1 MDKRLIYTDKDQ
13 IEIIIKRLNHS
24 PSLEDW
30 QAITQHQYTHNS
42 VLALKNDW
50 RRYSEFCQLHHV
62 RALPGAI
69 TTLRRFIEKEAKLR
83 KFSSIRR
90 TMVNIGKIHTL
101 LSLANPVNH
110 RQIKWTLQQLKAN
123 AANQYKQ
130 ANAMTQAHIEALYL
144 ALHKSEKIKLKRDLA
159 IYMVMFECALKRG
172 ELKRLTVDN
181 VVFDPNNIAYLEL
194 EQHQYQLS
202 DNASQSLHAWMAH
215 LTDSQG
221 PLFCAIDRYNNIS
234 QNILNDSSIYRVMRQ
249 ASEILGID
257 VVFSG
262 QSTRVGAVQA
272 LKAQGLKVREIQDFG
287 RWLSPVMPSQ
297 YLGWHHKAEK
307 EKLKFVKLRP
317 WD

>member
-1 MDKRLIYTDKDQ
+1 MKNKLIYTDKKQ
-13 IEIIIKRLNHS
+13 IETIIDQLNAT
-24 PSLEDW
+24 PTLEEW
-30 QAITQHQYTHNS
+30 QMITQRQYTHNS
-42 VLALKNDW
+42 LLALKNDW

-69 TTLRRFIEKEAKLR
+69 TTLRRFIEKESKLR

-90 TMVNIGKIHTL
+90 TVVNIGKIHTL

-123 AANQYKQ
+123 AGNDNKQ
-130 ANAMTQAHIEALYL
+130 ATAMTLSHIEDIYH
-144 ALHKSEKIKLKRDLA
+144 ALHKTKKIKLKRDLA

-172 ELKRLTVDN
+172 ELKHLTLDN
-181 VVFDPNNIAYLEL
+181 VIFDPNHIAYVQLEH
-194 EQHQYQLS
+194 HQYQLS
-202 DNASQSLHAWMAH
+202 DKASHALHTWVQH
-215 LTDSQG
+215 LPYHEG

-234 QNILNDSSIYRVMRQ
+234 QTLLNDSSIYRVMRQ
-249 ASEILGID
+249 ASDILGID
-257 VVFSG
+257 VIFSG

-272 LKAQGLKVREIQDFG
+272 LKAQGLKVKEIQDFG

-297 YLGWHHKAEK
+297 YLGWQHKAEQ